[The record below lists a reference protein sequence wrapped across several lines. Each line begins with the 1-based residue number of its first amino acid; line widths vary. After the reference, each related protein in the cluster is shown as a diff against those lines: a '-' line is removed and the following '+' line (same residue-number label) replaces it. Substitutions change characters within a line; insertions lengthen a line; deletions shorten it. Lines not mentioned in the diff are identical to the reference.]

1 MGEAV
6 GAMLASAAGI
16 AIGPRPLIAAILM
29 LAAPRGRANALAL
42 TAGRAA
48 ALGAIVAVV
57 VAVAVTAG
65 SRPAPG
71 GEPTW
76 SSWLKLALGTLLVLL
91 ALGQWRDRPREG
103 HVTAPPGWMRS
114 VRRFTAGRSA
124 RLGAALAA
132 ASPKDVV
139 LAVGG
144 AASVAASPTSG
155 AGKAV
160 AGTLLVL
167 IASLCTLLP
176 LAVHLLGGDGSART
190 LGEWKA
196 WMSAHHTAI
205 TTTVLAVLG
214 TTYLGDA
221 LTGLA

>member
-16 AIGPRPLIAAILM
+16 AIGPQPLIAAILM

-57 VAVAVTAG
+57 VTGG
-65 SRPAPG
+65 SRLGPG

-76 SSWLKLALGTLLVLL
+76 SSWLKLALGALLVLL
-91 ALGQWRDRPREG
+91 ALRQWRDRPREG
-103 HVTAPPGWMRS
+103 HVTAPPGWMLS
-114 VRRFTAGRSA
+114 VHRFTAGRSA

-132 ASPKDVV
+132 ASPKDAV

-144 AASVAASPTSG
+144 AASIAASPTSG
-155 AGKAV
+155 VGKAV
-160 AGTLLVL
+160 AATLMVLV
-167 IASLCTLLP
+167 ASLCTLLP
-176 LAVHLLGGDGSART
+176 LAVHLLGRDGSART

-196 WMSAHHTAI
+196 WMAAHHTAI

-214 TTYLGDA
+214 ATYLGDA